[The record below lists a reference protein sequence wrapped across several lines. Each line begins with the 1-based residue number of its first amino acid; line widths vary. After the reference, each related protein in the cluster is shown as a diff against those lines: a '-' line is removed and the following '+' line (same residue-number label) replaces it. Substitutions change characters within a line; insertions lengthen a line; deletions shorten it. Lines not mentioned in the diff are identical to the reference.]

1 MTKVMTMMIGRK
13 AVAIGL
19 GLACGLTFAQSM
31 GAQSKPVRPA
41 ITGIAHLVVL
51 DEDLTAAKDFY
62 GDVIGWPASKPLDLA
77 DAVHYQVGLKQYIEV
92 KTAPTHNPPDR
103 VELLAL
109 ETTDVR
115 VLRAYLAANGVVVP
129 SKVERHANGSLS
141 FDMADP
147 DGYRIEFTQGG
158 KFPQP
163 SANAI
168 STHII
173 HAGFTVRNVAAVKH
187 FYLDVLGFK
196 PYWHGW
202 QTDAGH
208 VDGMDDYMA
217 VQVPDGSDW
226 VEFMLS
232 DGRNIPAGSP
242 THNPHH
248 FAPGVVSV
256 AAAYA
261 IVQQRDP
268 ALAARVH
275 PQQGRDGKGQLNL
288 FDPDHTR
295 VEFMDFQPHEKPC
308 CSDFTASSPQ
318 PQP

>member
-1 MTKVMTMMIGRK
+1 MKSMTGKKTV
-13 AVAIGL
+13 L
-19 GLACGLTFAQSM
+19 GLSLVCGLVFAQSAA
-31 GAQSKPVRPA
+31 AQSKPARPA

-51 DEDLTAAKDFY
+51 DEDLAAAKHFY
-62 GDVIGWPASKPLDLA
+62 GDVIGWPASKPFDPT
-77 DAVHYQVGLKQYIEV
+77 DTVHYQVGLKQYIEV
-92 KTAPTHNPPDR
+92 KTAPSHNPPDR
-103 VELLAL
+103 VSLLAF

-115 VLRAYLAANGVVVP
+115 ALRAYLAANGVTVP
-129 SKVERHANGSLS
+129 AKVERHANGALS
-141 FDMADP
+141 FDVVDP
-147 DGYRIEFTQGG
+147 DGYHIEFTQGG
-158 KFPQP
+158 KFPAP
-163 SANAI
+163 SPDAI
-168 STHII
+168 STHLI
-173 HAGFTVRNVAAVKH
+173 HSGFAVRNEPAAKH
-187 FYLDVLGFK
+187 FYLDILGFK

-202 QTDAGH
+202 QKDAGH
-208 VDGMDDYMA
+208 VEGMDDYMSI
-217 VQVPDGSDW
+217 QVPDGSDW

-232 DGRNIPAGSP
+232 EGRDVPVGSP

-261 IVQQRDP
+261 IVQKRDP
-268 ALAARVH
+268 ALAAKVH